1 MGEEWIGLLFLVIC
15 QVVGGTLV
23 AISWIPQVLQAIK
36 GKTAHQVDLKPLSF
50 LFMGAILVEV
60 YSVFLALQG
69 EAVTLFVTNTIQLI
83 VVTSLI
89 SIVFW
94 AVPAD
99 KPSEVKIKGERISR
113 TS

>member
-1 MGEEWIGLLFLVIC
+1 MVFMVIC
-15 QVVGGTLV
+15 QVLGGTFI

-36 GKTAHQVDLKPLSF
+36 GKTAHQVDLKPLSL
-50 LFMGAILVEV
+50 LFVGTLLVEF
-60 YSVFLALQG
+60 YSAFLALQG

-83 VVTSLI
+83 VVTILI

-99 KPSEVKIKGERISR
+99 QPAGVSTKEKRISR

>member
-1 MGEEWIGLLFLVIC
+1 MLFLVIC
-15 QVVGGTLV
+15 QVVGGTLI

-50 LFMGAILVEV
+50 LFVGTVLVEV

-83 VVTSLI
+83 VVTILI

-99 KPSEVKIKGERISR
+99 KPAEVKERISR